1 MKLVLIIHL
10 LILAC
15 GCVCAYFGCLVLI
28 LLDSGSHVMGIKSR
42 EKPHKGDD
50 IFAFN
55 AKVSCICVLKE
66 FIGGKA

>member
-1 MKLVLIIHL
+1 VAVCA
-10 LILAC
+10 LILDALYLYC
-15 GCVCAYFGCLVLI
+15 STLAAM
-28 LLDSGSHVMGIKSR
+28 SWGIKSR
-42 EKPHKGDD
+42 EKPHKGDN